1 MHRIS
6 ASWVHAS
13 WTPVLRIKRL
23 MLEKLRML
31 QLFLVYHFIAIFV
44 QLQAI

>member
-1 MHRIS
+1 
-6 ASWVHAS
+6 
-13 WTPVLRIKRL
+13 
-23 MLEKLRML
+23 ML